1 MYFSWHWSY
10 HGLIRDHRPDEKIEG
25 DEDEQ
30 ETVEKIKKQVSCKID
45 HYTMY

>member
-1 MYFSWHWSY
+1 MCFSWHWSY
-10 HGLIRDHRPDEKIEG
+10 HGLIRDHKPDEKIE
-25 DEDEQ
+25 EDEQ